1 MYRIPSTLNGDL
13 DYTQSL
19 IDQFKTG
26 EIQAG
31 QLKSNR
37 VPMGIYEQRKNQHYM
52 LRLRCAGGLV
62 TPEQLAK
69 IAFVGHQLST
79 SHLHVTTRQE
89 IQIHNV
95 DIEDA
100 IPALKKLE
108 KVGISS
114 AGGGGNTVRNMMVDD
129 RSGLTADEEFDV
141 YPYVEELTSRL
152 IAEKDS
158 FTMPRKYKVAID
170 TSVATANYSYIA
182 DLGLQARIKDGQ
194 RGFRVLIA
202 GSAASNAHTGW
213 EVFDFLPEKD
223 LYRAAKALKNWFHK
237 YGNRRNRH
245 KARMRYVFY
254 KYGTEEAKRLYLEE
268 FEELKK
274 DGSIDFE
281 ASALPL
287 EHHKP
292 SFSPLGEKEVKSEER
307 RVKNSNP
314 LGVPADLQSDGKQG
328 TSKNEIIDVE
338 AFETWKRRYAHK
350 QTNAEGLKENLW
362 YAYIPLR
369 HGNNSTDF
377 FAEVAE
383 YLGNYGNDV
392 IRFTKKEQIQVRNIP
407 EEYLTNIYAFF
418 KKLGVYQI
426 DYPVVVTNLTCCTG
440 ADTCRL
446 GICLPKGAI
455 DGIAKQL
462 LDSDLNLDAIP
473 DFELRMNG
481 CTNICALATWG
492 DLGFSGRVGRVG
504 DDPYPAYTI
513 WLPVKGKHEIDLQQG
528 YIAAKKI
535 PAFVEDYLRDV
546 IAEQANY
553 ADYYEYVAKRGVNIV
568 KDLIAKYK
576 EVAPYSEKPDTFFDF
591 GDDEK
596 FSLIKYGKA
605 ECSAG
610 LFDIIEIDQDT
621 IREKRKEVEQLLENT
636 PQGVPADLQSAGKQA
651 ISGGSKVPADLKSDG
666 KQGTSKIEKLLHDIV
681 FSENR
686 MLLVTRGLDP
696 RTDEDVYQGFEKEF
710 IAAGIIPQKFKVLTE
725 KARNNESLI
734 SEKPLIDELAD
745 LLNDLYQNMDDSLQ
759 FKLPAAQSP
768 TDNTDNTDSKEKS
781 AESAKSARP
790 KNGSE
795 KEEKSVSSVKSVGQ
809 KTGSEKEEKSVS
821 SVKSVGQ
828 KNTSEKEQKSV
839 SSVKSARQKNT
850 SEKEQKSSAGEPEAI
865 SPDVKKDFRG
875 VMCPMNFVKTKI
887 ALTPMQSGQILEI
900 LLDDGAPIEN
910 VPGSVKNE
918 GHTILST
925 EKVENYW
932 KVLIK
937 KK

>member
-19 IDQFKTG
+19 IDQFKAG

-114 AGGGGNTVRNMMVDD
+114 AGGGGNTVRNMIVDD

-281 ASALPL
+281 APALPL

-292 SFSPLGEKEVKSEER
+292 NFPPLKA
-307 RVKNSNP
+307 P
-314 LGVPADLQSDGKQG
+314 TD
-328 TSKNEIIDVE
+328 
-338 AFETWKRRYAHK
+338 FETWKRRYAHK

-462 LDSDLNLDAIP
+462 LNSNLNLDAIP

-553 ADYYEYVAKRGVNIV
+553 ADYYDYVAKRGVNIV
-568 KDLIAKYK
+568 KELIAKYK
-576 EVAPYSEKPDTFFDF
+576 EVAPYSEEPDTFFDF

-621 IREKRKEVEQLLENT
+621 IREKRKEVELLMGNI
-636 PQGVPADLQSAGKQA
+636 PQGVPTDLQ
-651 ISGGSKVPADLKSDG
+651 SDG
-666 KQGTSKIEKLLHDIV
+666 KQATSKIEKLLHDIV

-696 RTDEDVYQGFEKEF
+696 RTDEDVYNGFEKEF
-710 IAAGIIPQKFKVLTE
+710 IAAGIIPQKFKVLTD

-734 SEKPLIDELAD
+734 EQKPLIDELAD

-759 FKLPAAQSP
+759 FKLPA
-768 TDNTDNTDSKEKS
+768 EKTPVEQV
-781 AESAKSARP
+781 A
-790 KNGSE
+790 
-795 KEEKSVSSVKSVGQ
+795 EEK
-809 KTGSEKEEKSVS
+809 TAEEKAPAEQVS
-821 SVKSVGQ
+821 E
-828 KNTSEKEQKSV
+828 EKAPAEKA
-839 SSVKSARQKNT
+839 SAAEET
-850 SEKEQKSSAGEPEAI
+850 ETI
-865 SPDVKKDFRG
+865 VPDVKKDFRG

>member
-19 IDQFKTG
+19 IDQFKAG

-79 SHLHVTTRQE
+79 SHLHITTRQE

-170 TSVATANYSYIA
+170 TSEATANYSYIA

-268 FEELKK
+268 FEKLKK

-281 ASALPL
+281 APALPL

-292 SFSPLGEKEVKSEER
+292 NF
-307 RVKNSNP
+307 
-314 LGVPADLQSDGKQG
+314 PALKAPTD
-328 TSKNEIIDVE
+328 
-338 AFETWKRRYAHK
+338 FETWKRRYAHK

-383 YLGNYGNDV
+383 YLGNYGNNV

-462 LDSDLNLDAIP
+462 LNSNLNLDAIP

-553 ADYYEYVAKRGVNIV
+553 ADYYDYVAKRGVNIV
-568 KDLIAKYK
+568 KELIAKYK
-576 EVAPYSEKPDTFFDF
+576 EVAPYSEEPDTFFDF

-621 IREKRKEVEQLLENT
+621 IREKRKEVELLMGNI
-636 PQGVPADLQSAGKQA
+636 PQGVPTDLQ
-651 ISGGSKVPADLKSDG
+651 SDG
-666 KQGTSKIEKLLHDIV
+666 KQATSKIEKLLHDIV

-696 RTDEDVYQGFEKEF
+696 RTDEDVYNGFEKEF
-710 IAAGIIPQKFKVLTE
+710 IAAGIIPQKFKVLTD

-734 SEKPLIDELAD
+734 AEKPLIDELAD

-759 FKLPAAQSP
+759 FKLPA
-768 TDNTDNTDSKEKS
+768 EKTQVEQV
-781 AESAKSARP
+781 A
-790 KNGSE
+790 
-795 KEEKSVSSVKSVGQ
+795 EEKNA
-809 KTGSEKEEKSVS
+809 EEKAPAEQVS
-821 SVKSVGQ
+821 E
-828 KNTSEKEQKSV
+828 EKAPAEKA
-839 SSVKSARQKNT
+839 SAAEET
-850 SEKEQKSSAGEPEAI
+850 ETI
-865 SPDVKKDFRG
+865 VPDVKKDFRG

>member
-19 IDQFKTG
+19 IDQFKAG

-62 TPEQLAK
+62 TPKQLAK

-268 FEELKK
+268 FKELKK

-281 ASALPL
+281 APALPL

-292 SFSPLGEKEVKSEER
+292 NFPPLKA
-307 RVKNSNP
+307 P
-314 LGVPADLQSDGKQG
+314 TD
-328 TSKNEIIDVE
+328 
-338 AFETWKRRYAHK
+338 FETWKRRYAHK

-462 LDSDLNLDAIP
+462 LNSNLNLDAIP

-504 DDPYPAYTI
+504 DDPYPVYTI

-553 ADYYEYVAKRGVNIV
+553 ADYYDYVAKRGVNIV

-576 EVAPYSEKPDTFFDF
+576 EVAPYSEEPDTFFDF

-621 IREKRKEVEQLLENT
+621 IREKRKEVELLMKNI
-636 PQGVPADLQSAGKQA
+636 PQGVSADLQADGKQA
-651 ISGGSKVPADLKSDG
+651 
-666 KQGTSKIEKLLHDIV
+666 TSKIEKLLHDIV

-696 RTDEDVYQGFEKEF
+696 RTDEDVYNGFEKEF
-710 IAAGIIPQKFKVLTE
+710 IAAGIIPQKFKVLTD

-734 SEKPLIDELAD
+734 EQKPLIDELAD

-759 FKLPAAQSP
+759 FKLPA
-768 TDNTDNTDSKEKS
+768 EKTPVEQV
-781 AESAKSARP
+781 A
-790 KNGSE
+790 
-795 KEEKSVSSVKSVGQ
+795 EEK
-809 KTGSEKEEKSVS
+809 TAEEKAPAEQVS
-821 SVKSVGQ
+821 E
-828 KNTSEKEQKSV
+828 EKAPAEKA
-839 SSVKSARQKNT
+839 SAAEET
-850 SEKEQKSSAGEPEAI
+850 ETI
-865 SPDVKKDFRG
+865 VPDVKKDFRG

>member
-19 IDQFKTG
+19 IDQFKAG

-281 ASALPL
+281 APALPL

-292 SFSPLGEKEVKSEER
+292 NF
-307 RVKNSNP
+307 
-314 LGVPADLQSDGKQG
+314 PALKAPTD
-328 TSKNEIIDVE
+328 
-338 AFETWKRRYAHK
+338 FETWKRRYAHK

-462 LDSDLNLDAIP
+462 LNSNLNLDAIP

-553 ADYYEYVAKRGVNIV
+553 ADYYDYVAKRGVNIV
-568 KDLIAKYK
+568 KELIAKYK
-576 EVAPYSEKPDTFFDF
+576 EVAPYSEEPDTFFDF

-621 IREKRKEVEQLLENT
+621 IREKRKEVELLMGNI
-636 PQGVPADLQSAGKQA
+636 PQDVPADLQSDGKQA
-651 ISGGSKVPADLKSDG
+651 
-666 KQGTSKIEKLLHDIV
+666 TSKIEKLLHDIV

-696 RTDEDVYQGFEKEF
+696 RTDEDVYNGFEKEF
-710 IAAGIIPQKFKVLTE
+710 IAAGIIPQKFKVLTD

-734 SEKPLIDELAD
+734 EQKPLIDELAD

-759 FKLPAAQSP
+759 FKLPA
-768 TDNTDNTDSKEKS
+768 EKTPVEQV
-781 AESAKSARP
+781 A
-790 KNGSE
+790 
-795 KEEKSVSSVKSVGQ
+795 EEKNA
-809 KTGSEKEEKSVS
+809 EEKAPAEQVS
-821 SVKSVGQ
+821 E
-828 KNTSEKEQKSV
+828 EKAPAEKA
-839 SSVKSARQKNT
+839 SAAEET
-850 SEKEQKSSAGEPEAI
+850 ETI
-865 SPDVKKDFRG
+865 VPDVKKDFRG

-900 LLDDGAPIEN
+900 LLDEGAPIEN

-932 KVLIK
+932 KVLIRK
-937 KK
+937 K

>member
-19 IDQFKTG
+19 IDQFKAG

-274 DGSIDFE
+274 DGSIDFK
-281 ASALPL
+281 APALPL

-292 SFSPLGEKEVKSEER
+292 NFPPLKA
-307 RVKNSNP
+307 P
-314 LGVPADLQSDGKQG
+314 TD
-328 TSKNEIIDVE
+328 
-338 AFETWKRRYAHK
+338 FETWKRRYAHK

-462 LDSDLNLDAIP
+462 LNSNLNLDAIP

-481 CTNICALATWG
+481 CNNICALATWG

-553 ADYYEYVAKRGVNIV
+553 ADYYDYVAKRGVNIV
-568 KDLIAKYK
+568 KELIAKYK
-576 EVAPYSEKPDTFFDF
+576 EVAPYSEEPDTFFDF

-621 IREKRKEVEQLLENT
+621 IREKRKEVELLMGNT
-636 PQGVPADLQSAGKQA
+636 PQGVPADLQSDGKQA
-651 ISGGSKVPADLKSDG
+651 I
-666 KQGTSKIEKLLHDIV
+666 SKIEKLLHDIV

-696 RTDEDVYQGFEKEF
+696 RTDEDVYNGFEKEF
-710 IAAGIIPQKFKVLTE
+710 IAAGIIPQKFKVLTD

-734 SEKPLIDELAD
+734 EQKPLIDELAD

-759 FKLPAAQSP
+759 FKLPA
-768 TDNTDNTDSKEKS
+768 EKTPVEQI
-781 AESAKSARP
+781 A
-790 KNGSE
+790 
-795 KEEKSVSSVKSVGQ
+795 EEKNA
-809 KTGSEKEEKSVS
+809 EEKAPAEQVAE
-821 SVKSVGQ
+821 
-828 KNTSEKEQKSV
+828 EKAPVEKA
-839 SSVKSARQKNT
+839 SAAEET
-850 SEKEQKSSAGEPEAI
+850 ETI
-865 SPDVKKDFRG
+865 VPDVKKDFRG

>member
-19 IDQFKTG
+19 IDQFKAG

-281 ASALPL
+281 APALPL

-292 SFSPLGEKEVKSEER
+292 NFPPLKA
-307 RVKNSNP
+307 P
-314 LGVPADLQSDGKQG
+314 TD
-328 TSKNEIIDVE
+328 
-338 AFETWKRRYAHK
+338 FETWKRRYAHK
-350 QTNAEGLKENLW
+350 QTNAEGLKEDLW

-462 LDSDLNLDAIP
+462 LNSNLNLDAIP

-553 ADYYEYVAKRGVNIV
+553 ADYYDYVAKRGVNIV

-576 EVAPYSEKPDTFFDF
+576 EVAPYSEEPDTFFDF

-621 IREKRKEVEQLLENT
+621 IREKRKEVELLMGNI
-636 PQGVPADLQSAGKQA
+636 PLGVTADLQSDGKQA
-651 ISGGSKVPADLKSDG
+651 
-666 KQGTSKIEKLLHDIV
+666 TSKIEKLLHDIV

-696 RTDEDVYQGFEKEF
+696 RTDEDVYNGFEKEF
-710 IAAGIIPQKFKVLTE
+710 IAAGIIPQKFKVLTD

-734 SEKPLIDELAD
+734 EQKPLIDELAD

-759 FKLPAAQSP
+759 FKLPA
-768 TDNTDNTDSKEKS
+768 EKTPVEQV
-781 AESAKSARP
+781 A
-790 KNGSE
+790 
-795 KEEKSVSSVKSVGQ
+795 EEK
-809 KTGSEKEEKSVS
+809 TAEEKAPAEQVS
-821 SVKSVGQ
+821 E
-828 KNTSEKEQKSV
+828 EKTPAEKA
-839 SSVKSARQKNT
+839 SAAEET
-850 SEKEQKSSAGEPEAI
+850 ETI
-865 SPDVKKDFRG
+865 VPDVKKDFRG

>member
-19 IDQFKTG
+19 IDQFKAG

-268 FEELKK
+268 FEKLKK

-281 ASALPL
+281 APALPL

-292 SFSPLGEKEVKSEER
+292 NFPPLKA
-307 RVKNSNP
+307 P
-314 LGVPADLQSDGKQG
+314 TD
-328 TSKNEIIDVE
+328 
-338 AFETWKRRYAHK
+338 FETWKRRYAHK

-462 LDSDLNLDAIP
+462 LNSNLNLDAIP

-553 ADYYEYVAKRGVNIV
+553 ADYYDYVAKRGVNIV

-576 EVAPYSEKPDTFFDF
+576 EVAPYSEEPDTFFDF

-621 IREKRKEVEQLLENT
+621 IREKRKEVELLMGNI
-636 PQGVPADLQSAGKQA
+636 PLGVTADLQSDGKQA
-651 ISGGSKVPADLKSDG
+651 
-666 KQGTSKIEKLLHDIV
+666 TSKIEKLLHDIV

-696 RTDEDVYQGFEKEF
+696 RTDEDVYNGFEKEF
-710 IAAGIIPQKFKVLTE
+710 IAAGIIPQKFKVLTD

-734 SEKPLIDELAD
+734 EQKPLIDELAD

-759 FKLPAAQSP
+759 FKLPA
-768 TDNTDNTDSKEKS
+768 EKTPVEQV
-781 AESAKSARP
+781 A
-790 KNGSE
+790 
-795 KEEKSVSSVKSVGQ
+795 EEK
-809 KTGSEKEEKSVS
+809 TAEEKAPAEQVS
-821 SVKSVGQ
+821 E
-828 KNTSEKEQKSV
+828 EKTPAEKA
-839 SSVKSARQKNT
+839 SAAEET
-850 SEKEQKSSAGEPEAI
+850 ETI
-865 SPDVKKDFRG
+865 VPDVKKDFRG

>member
-19 IDQFKTG
+19 IDQFKAG

-182 DLGLQARIKDGQ
+182 DLGLQAQIKDGQ

-281 ASALPL
+281 APALPL

-292 SFSPLGEKEVKSEER
+292 GFPALKVWNET
-307 RVKNSNP
+307 P
-314 LGVPADLQSDGKQG
+314 LGVPADLQSDGKQR
-328 TSKNEIIDVE
+328 TSKNEIIDSE

-462 LDSDLNLDAIP
+462 LSSDLNLDAIP

-504 DDPYPAYTI
+504 DDPYPAYTV

-535 PAFVEDYLRDV
+535 PVFVEDYLRDV

-553 ADYYEYVAKRGVNIV
+553 ADYYDYVAKRGVNIV
-568 KDLIAKYK
+568 KELIAKYK
-576 EVAPYSEKPDTFFDF
+576 EVAPYSEEPDTFFDF

-621 IREKRKEVEQLLENT
+621 IREKRKEVEQLLGNT
-636 PQGVPADLQSAGKQA
+636 PQGVPADLQSDGKQA
-651 ISGGSKVPADLKSDG
+651 
-666 KQGTSKIEKLLHDIV
+666 TSKIEKLLHDIV

-696 RTDEDVYQGFEKEF
+696 RTDDDVYNGFEKEF
-710 IAAGIIPQKFKVLTE
+710 IAAGIIPQKFKVLTD
-725 KARNNESLI
+725 KARNSESLI
-734 SEKPLIDELAD
+734 AEKPLIDELAD

-759 FKLPAAQSP
+759 FKLPAVQSP
-768 TDNTDNTDSKEKS
+768 TDNTDSKEKS
-781 AESAKSARP
+781 AESARLKNRSENEEESVSSVKSAGQKSR
-790 KNGSE
+790 SE
-795 KEEKSVSSVKSVGQ
+795 NEEESVSSVKSVGQ
-809 KTGSEKEEKSVS
+809 KSRSE
-821 SVKSVGQ
+821 
-828 KNTSEKEQKSV
+828 N
-839 SSVKSARQKNT
+839 
-850 SEKEQKSSAGEPEAI
+850 EQKSSAGEPEAI

-932 KVLIK
+932 KVLIRK
-937 KK
+937 K

>member
-19 IDQFKTG
+19 IDQFKAG

-268 FEELKK
+268 FEALKK
-274 DGSIDFE
+274 DDSIDFE
-281 ASALPL
+281 APALPL

-292 SFSPLGEKEVKSEER
+292 NF
-307 RVKNSNP
+307 
-314 LGVPADLQSDGKQG
+314 PALKAPTD
-328 TSKNEIIDVE
+328 
-338 AFETWKRRYAHK
+338 FETWKRRYAHK

-383 YLGNYGNDV
+383 YLANYGNDV

-462 LDSDLNLDAIP
+462 LNSDLNLDAIP

-504 DDPYPAYTI
+504 DDPYPAYTV

-576 EVAPYSEKPDTFFDF
+576 EVAPYSEEPDTFFDF

-621 IREKRKEVEQLLENT
+621 IREKRKEVDLLIGNT
-636 PQGVPADLQSAGKQA
+636 PQGVPSDLQ
-651 ISGGSKVPADLKSDG
+651 SDG

-710 IAAGIIPQKFKVLTE
+710 IAAGIIPQKFKVLTD

-734 SEKPLIDELAD
+734 EQKPLIDELAD

-759 FKLPAAQSP
+759 FKLPA
-768 TDNTDNTDSKEKS
+768 EKTPVEQV
-781 AESAKSARP
+781 A
-790 KNGSE
+790 
-795 KEEKSVSSVKSVGQ
+795 EEKAA
-809 KTGSEKEEKSVS
+809 EEKTPAEQVS
-821 SVKSVGQ
+821 E
-828 KNTSEKEQKSV
+828 EKAPAEKA
-839 SSVKSARQKNT
+839 SAAEET
-850 SEKEQKSSAGEPEAI
+850 ETI
-865 SPDVKKDFRG
+865 VPDVKKDFRG

>member
-62 TPEQLAK
+62 TPKQLAK

-129 RSGLTADEEFDV
+129 RSGLTAEEEFDV

-194 RGFRVLIA
+194 RGFRMLIA

-281 ASALPL
+281 APALPL

-292 SFSPLGEKEVKSEER
+292 NF
-307 RVKNSNP
+307 
-314 LGVPADLQSDGKQG
+314 PALKAPTD
-328 TSKNEIIDVE
+328 
-338 AFETWKRRYAHK
+338 FETWKRRYAHK

-462 LDSDLNLDAIP
+462 LNSDLNLDAIP

-504 DDPYPAYTI
+504 DDPYPAYTV
-513 WLPVKGKHEIDLQQG
+513 WLPTKGKHEIDLQQG

-576 EVAPYSEKPDTFFDF
+576 EVAPYSEEPDTFFDF

-621 IREKRKEVEQLLENT
+621 IREKRKEVEQLLSE
-636 PQGVPADLQSAGKQA
+636 GKQDTA
-651 ISGGSKVPADLKSDG
+651 
-666 KQGTSKIEKLLHDIV
+666 KIEKLLHDIV

-696 RTDEDVYQGFEKEF
+696 RTDDDVYNGFEKEF
-710 IAAGIIPQKFKVLTE
+710 IAAGIIPQKFKILTN
-725 KARNNESLI
+725 KARSNESLMA
-734 SEKPLIDELAD
+734 EKPLIDELAD

-759 FKLPAAQSP
+759 FKLPAVQNP

-781 AESAKSARP
+781 AGQ
-790 KNGSE
+790 KNRSE
-795 KEEKSVSSVKSVGQ
+795 KEEKSVP
-809 KTGSEKEEKSVS
+809 

-828 KNTSEKEQKSV
+828 KNTNE
-839 SSVKSARQKNT
+839 N
-850 SEKEQKSSAGEPEAI
+850 EQKSSAGEPGAT

>member
-19 IDQFKTG
+19 IDQFKAG

-254 KYGTEEAKRLYLEE
+254 KYGTKEAKRLYLEE

-281 ASALPL
+281 APALPL

-292 SFSPLGEKEVKSEER
+292 KFPALKVWNETPLGA
-307 RVKNSNP
+307 
-314 LGVPADLQSDGKQG
+314 PADLQSDGKQG
-328 TSKNEIIDVE
+328 TSKNEIIDVV

-440 ADTCRL
+440 SDTCRL

-462 LDSDLNLDAIP
+462 LNSDLNLDAIP

-504 DDPYPAYTI
+504 DDPYPAYTV
-513 WLPVKGKHEIDLQQG
+513 WLPTKGKHEIDLQQG

-546 IAEQANY
+546 IAEQVNY

-576 EVAPYSEKPDTFFDF
+576 EIAPYAEEPDTFFDF

-636 PQGVPADLQSAGKQA
+636 PQGA
-651 ISGGSKVPADLKSDG
+651 PADLKSDG
-666 KQGTSKIEKLLHDIV
+666 KQGISKIEKLLHDIV

-696 RTDEDVYQGFEKEF
+696 RTDDDVYNGFEKEF
-710 IAAGIIPQKFKVLTE
+710 IAAGIIPQKFKVLTD

-734 SEKPLIDELAD
+734 EYKPLIDELAD

-759 FKLPAAQSP
+759 FKLPAVQSP
-768 TDNTDNTDSKEKS
+768 TDFTDNTDSKEKS
-781 AESAKSARP
+781 AESARQKT
-790 KNGSE
+790 GSE
-795 KEEKSVSSVKSVGQ
+795 NEEKSVPSVKSVGQKNTSENEEKSVSSVKSVGQ
-809 KTGSEKEEKSVS
+809 RNRSEDED
-821 SVKSVGQ
+821 
-828 KNTSEKEQKSV
+828 
-839 SSVKSARQKNT
+839 
-850 SEKEQKSSAGEPEAI
+850 KSSAGEPEAI

-932 KVLIK
+932 KVLIRK
-937 KK
+937 K

>member
-19 IDQFKTG
+19 IDQFKAG

-254 KYGTEEAKRLYLEE
+254 RYGTEEAKRLYLEE

-281 ASALPL
+281 APALPL

-292 SFSPLGEKEVKSEER
+292 NF
-307 RVKNSNP
+307 
-314 LGVPADLQSDGKQG
+314 PALKAPTD
-328 TSKNEIIDVE
+328 
-338 AFETWKRRYAHK
+338 FETWKRRYAHK

-462 LDSDLNLDAIP
+462 LNSNLNLDAIP

-553 ADYYEYVAKRGVNIV
+553 ADYYDYVAKRGVNIV
-568 KDLIAKYK
+568 KELIAKYK
-576 EVAPYSEKPDTFFDF
+576 EVAPYSEEPDTFFDF

-621 IREKRKEVEQLLENT
+621 IREKRKEVELLMGNI
-636 PQGVPADLQSAGKQA
+636 PQGVPTDLQ
-651 ISGGSKVPADLKSDG
+651 SDG
-666 KQGTSKIEKLLHDIV
+666 KQATSKIEKLLHDIV

-696 RTDEDVYQGFEKEF
+696 RTDEDVYNGFEKEF
-710 IAAGIIPQKFKVLTE
+710 IAAGIIPQKFKVLTD

-734 SEKPLIDELAD
+734 EQKPLIDELAD

-759 FKLPAAQSP
+759 FKLPAEKTPVEQVA
-768 TDNTDNTDSKEKS
+768 KEKN
-781 AESAKSARP
+781 A
-790 KNGSE
+790 
-795 KEEKSVSSVKSVGQ
+795 EEKAPAEQVS
-809 KTGSEKEEKSVS
+809 EEKAPA
-821 SVKSVGQ
+821 
-828 KNTSEKEQKSV
+828 EKA
-839 SSVKSARQKNT
+839 SAAEET
-850 SEKEQKSSAGEPEAI
+850 ETI
-865 SPDVKKDFRG
+865 VPDVKKDFRG

>member
-19 IDQFKTG
+19 IDQFKAG

-281 ASALPL
+281 APALPL

-292 SFSPLGEKEVKSEER
+292 NF
-307 RVKNSNP
+307 
-314 LGVPADLQSDGKQG
+314 PALKAPTD
-328 TSKNEIIDVE
+328 
-338 AFETWKRRYAHK
+338 FETWKRRYAHK

-462 LDSDLNLDAIP
+462 LNSNLNLDAIP

-553 ADYYEYVAKRGVNIV
+553 ADYYDYVAKRGVDIV
-568 KDLIAKYK
+568 KELIAKYK
-576 EVAPYSEKPDTFFDF
+576 EVAPYSEVPDTFFDF

-621 IREKRKEVEQLLENT
+621 IREKRKEVELLMKNI
-636 PQGVPADLQSAGKQA
+636 PQGVSADLQADGKQA
-651 ISGGSKVPADLKSDG
+651 
-666 KQGTSKIEKLLHDIV
+666 TSKIEKLLHDIV

-696 RTDEDVYQGFEKEF
+696 RTDEDVYNGFEKEF
-710 IAAGIIPQKFKVLTE
+710 IAAGIIPQKFKVLTD

-734 SEKPLIDELAD
+734 EQKPLIDELAQ

-759 FKLPAAQSP
+759 FKLPSDSSQ
-768 TDNTDNTDSKEKS
+768 TDAKNSKEKDNQKEKSVESVKSVCVSESKNANDKS
-781 AESAKSARP
+781 AESA
-790 KNGSE
+790 
-795 KEEKSVSSVKSVGQ
+795 
-809 KTGSEKEEKSVS
+809 
-821 SVKSVGQ
+821 
-828 KNTSEKEQKSV
+828 
-839 SSVKSARQKNT
+839 
-850 SEKEQKSSAGEPEAI
+850 AI

>member
-19 IDQFKTG
+19 IDQFKAG

-281 ASALPL
+281 APALPL

-292 SFSPLGEKEVKSEER
+292 NFPPLKA
-307 RVKNSNP
+307 P
-314 LGVPADLQSDGKQG
+314 TD
-328 TSKNEIIDVE
+328 
-338 AFETWKRRYAHK
+338 FETWKRRYAHK

-462 LDSDLNLDAIP
+462 LNSNLNLDAIP

-553 ADYYEYVAKRGVNIV
+553 ADYYDYVAKRGVNIV
-568 KDLIAKYK
+568 KELIAKYK
-576 EVAPYSEKPDTFFDF
+576 EVAPYSEEPDTFFDF

-621 IREKRKEVEQLLENT
+621 IREKRKEVELLMGNI
-636 PQGVPADLQSAGKQA
+636 PQGVPADLQSDGKQA
-651 ISGGSKVPADLKSDG
+651 
-666 KQGTSKIEKLLHDIV
+666 TSKIEKLLHDIV

-696 RTDEDVYQGFEKEF
+696 RTDEDVYNGFEKEF
-710 IAAGIIPQKFKVLTE
+710 IAAGIIPQKFKVLTD

-734 SEKPLIDELAD
+734 EQKPLIDELAD

-759 FKLPAAQSP
+759 FKLTA
-768 TDNTDNTDSKEKS
+768 EKTPVEQV
-781 AESAKSARP
+781 A
-790 KNGSE
+790 
-795 KEEKSVSSVKSVGQ
+795 EEKAA
-809 KTGSEKEEKSVS
+809 EEKAPAEQVS
-821 SVKSVGQ
+821 E
-828 KNTSEKEQKSV
+828 EKAPAEKA
-839 SSVKSARQKNT
+839 SAAEET
-850 SEKEQKSSAGEPEAI
+850 ETI
-865 SPDVKKDFRG
+865 VPDVKKDFRG

-887 ALTPMQSGQILEI
+887 ALTQMQSGQILEI

>member
-19 IDQFKTG
+19 IDQFKAG

-268 FEELKK
+268 FEKLKK

-281 ASALPL
+281 APALPL

-292 SFSPLGEKEVKSEER
+292 NF
-307 RVKNSNP
+307 
-314 LGVPADLQSDGKQG
+314 PALKAPTDF
-328 TSKNEIIDVE
+328 EI
-338 AFETWKRRYAHK
+338 WKRRYAHK

-462 LDSDLNLDAIP
+462 LNSNLNLDAIP

-553 ADYYEYVAKRGVNIV
+553 ADYYDYVAKRGVNIV

-576 EVAPYSEKPDTFFDF
+576 EVAPYSEEPDTFFDF

-621 IREKRKEVEQLLENT
+621 IREKRKEVELLMGNI
-636 PQGVPADLQSAGKQA
+636 PQGVSADLQADGKQA
-651 ISGGSKVPADLKSDG
+651 
-666 KQGTSKIEKLLHDIV
+666 TSKIEKLLHDIV

-696 RTDEDVYQGFEKEF
+696 RTDEDVYNGFEKEF
-710 IAAGIIPQKFKVLTE
+710 IAAGIIPQKFKILTD
-725 KARNNESLI
+725 KARNSASLI
-734 SEKPLIDELAD
+734 EQKPLIDELAD

-759 FKLPAAQSP
+759 FKLPA
-768 TDNTDNTDSKEKS
+768 EKTPVEQV
-781 AESAKSARP
+781 A
-790 KNGSE
+790 
-795 KEEKSVSSVKSVGQ
+795 EEKNA
-809 KTGSEKEEKSVS
+809 EEKAPAEQVS
-821 SVKSVGQ
+821 E
-828 KNTSEKEQKSV
+828 EKAPAEKA
-839 SSVKSARQKNT
+839 SAAEET
-850 SEKEQKSSAGEPEAI
+850 ETI
-865 SPDVKKDFRG
+865 VPDVKKDFRG

>member
-19 IDQFKTG
+19 IDQFKAG

-281 ASALPL
+281 APALPL

-292 SFSPLGEKEVKSEER
+292 NFPPLKA
-307 RVKNSNP
+307 P
-314 LGVPADLQSDGKQG
+314 TD
-328 TSKNEIIDVE
+328 
-338 AFETWKRRYAHK
+338 FETWKRRYAHK

-462 LDSDLNLDAIP
+462 LNSNLNLDAIP

-553 ADYYEYVAKRGVNIV
+553 TDYYDYVAKRGVNIV
-568 KDLIAKYK
+568 KELIAKYK
-576 EVAPYSEKPDTFFDF
+576 EVAPYSEEPDTFFDF

-621 IREKRKEVEQLLENT
+621 IREKRKEVELLMGNI
-636 PQGVPADLQSAGKQA
+636 PQGVPADLQS
-651 ISGGSKVPADLKSDG
+651 DG
-666 KQGTSKIEKLLHDIV
+666 KQETSKIEKLLHDIV

-710 IAAGIIPQKFKVLTE
+710 IAVGIIPQKFKVLTD
-725 KARNNESLI
+725 KARNSESLI
-734 SEKPLIDELAD
+734 AEKPLIDELAN

-759 FKLPAAQSP
+759 FKFPAVQSP
-768 TDNTDNTDSKEKS
+768 TDFTDNTDSKEKS
-781 AESAKSARP
+781 AESNSEEEESVSFVKSVGQKSR
-790 KNGSE
+790 SE
-795 KEEKSVSSVKSVGQ
+795 NEEKSVSSVKSVGQ
-809 KTGSEKEEKSVS
+809 KSRSE
-821 SVKSVGQ
+821 
-828 KNTSEKEQKSV
+828 NEQK
-839 SSVKSARQKNT
+839 T
-850 SEKEQKSSAGEPEAI
+850 SAGEPEAI

>member
-19 IDQFKTG
+19 IDQFKAG

-281 ASALPL
+281 APALPL

-292 SFSPLGEKEVKSEER
+292 NF
-307 RVKNSNP
+307 
-314 LGVPADLQSDGKQG
+314 PALKAPTD
-328 TSKNEIIDVE
+328 
-338 AFETWKRRYAHK
+338 FETWKRRYAHK

-462 LDSDLNLDAIP
+462 LNSNLNLDAIP

-553 ADYYEYVAKRGVNIV
+553 ADYYDYVAKRGVNIV
-568 KDLIAKYK
+568 KELIAKYK
-576 EVAPYSEKPDTFFDF
+576 EVAPYSEEPDTFFDF

-621 IREKRKEVEQLLENT
+621 IREKRKEVELLMGNI
-636 PQGVPADLQSAGKQA
+636 PQGVPADLQSDGKQA
-651 ISGGSKVPADLKSDG
+651 
-666 KQGTSKIEKLLHDIV
+666 TSKIEKLLHDIV

-696 RTDEDVYQGFEKEF
+696 RTDEDVYNGFEKEF
-710 IAAGIIPQKFKVLTE
+710 IAAGIIPQKFKVLTD

-734 SEKPLIDELAD
+734 EQKPLIDELAD

-759 FKLPAAQSP
+759 FKLPA
-768 TDNTDNTDSKEKS
+768 EKTPVEQI
-781 AESAKSARP
+781 A
-790 KNGSE
+790 
-795 KEEKSVSSVKSVGQ
+795 EEKAA
-809 KTGSEKEEKSVS
+809 EEKAAEEKAPAEQVS
-821 SVKSVGQ
+821 E
-828 KNTSEKEQKSV
+828 EKAPAEKA
-839 SSVKSARQKNT
+839 SAAEET
-850 SEKEQKSSAGEPEAI
+850 ETI
-865 SPDVKKDFRG
+865 VPDVKKDFRG

>member
-19 IDQFKTG
+19 IDQFKAG

-274 DGSIDFE
+274 DGSIDFK

-287 EHHKP
+287 VHHKP
-292 SFSPLGEKEVKSEER
+292 NFPPLKA
-307 RVKNSNP
+307 P
-314 LGVPADLQSDGKQG
+314 TD
-328 TSKNEIIDVE
+328 
-338 AFETWKRRYAHK
+338 FETWKRRYAHK

-462 LDSDLNLDAIP
+462 LNSDLNLDAIP

-553 ADYYEYVAKRGVNIV
+553 ADYYDYVAKRGVNIV
-568 KDLIAKYK
+568 KELIAKYK
-576 EVAPYSEKPDTFFDF
+576 EVAPYSEEPDTFFDF

-621 IREKRKEVEQLLENT
+621 IREKRKEVELLMGNI
-636 PQGVPADLQSAGKQA
+636 PQGVPADLQSDGKQA
-651 ISGGSKVPADLKSDG
+651 
-666 KQGTSKIEKLLHDIV
+666 TSKIEKLLHDIV

-696 RTDEDVYQGFEKEF
+696 RTDEDVYNGFEKEF
-710 IAAGIIPQKFKVLTE
+710 IAAGIIPKKFKVLTD

-734 SEKPLIDELAD
+734 AEKPLIDELAD

-759 FKLPAAQSP
+759 FKLPA
-768 TDNTDNTDSKEKS
+768 EKPPVEQV
-781 AESAKSARP
+781 A
-790 KNGSE
+790 
-795 KEEKSVSSVKSVGQ
+795 EEKNA
-809 KTGSEKEEKSVS
+809 EEKAPAEQVS
-821 SVKSVGQ
+821 E
-828 KNTSEKEQKSV
+828 EKAPAEKA
-839 SSVKSARQKNT
+839 SAAEET
-850 SEKEQKSSAGEPEAI
+850 ETI
-865 SPDVKKDFRG
+865 VPDVKKDFRG

>member
-19 IDQFKTG
+19 IDQFKAG

-281 ASALPL
+281 APALPL

-292 SFSPLGEKEVKSEER
+292 SFSPLSEKEVKSEER
-307 RVKNSNP
+307 RVKNS
-314 LGVPADLQSDGKQG
+314 SDFFD
-328 TSKNEIIDVE
+328 SE

-462 LDSDLNLDAIP
+462 LNSNLNLDAIP

-576 EVAPYSEKPDTFFDF
+576 EIAPYSEEPDTFFDF

-621 IREKRKEVEQLLENT
+621 IREKRKEVELLMGNT
-636 PQGVPADLQSAGKQA
+636 PQGVPADLQSDGKQA
-651 ISGGSKVPADLKSDG
+651 
-666 KQGTSKIEKLLHDIV
+666 TSKIEKLLHDIV

-696 RTDEDVYQGFEKEF
+696 RTDDDVYNGFEKEF
-710 IAAGIIPQKFKVLTE
+710 IAAGIIPQKFKVLTD

-734 SEKPLIDELAD
+734 EQKPLIDELAD

-759 FKLPAAQSP
+759 FKLPAVQGP

-781 AESAKSARP
+781 AGQ
-790 KNGSE
+790 KNRSE
-795 KEEKSVSSVKSVGQ
+795 KED
-809 KTGSEKEEKSVS
+809 KSVS

-828 KNTSEKEQKSV
+828 KNRSEKEDKSV
-839 SSVKSARQKNT
+839 SSVKSVGQKST
-850 SEKEQKSSAGEPEAI
+850 SENEQKSSAGEPEAI

>member
-13 DYTQSL
+13 NYTQSL
-19 IDQFKTG
+19 IDQFKAG

-268 FEELKK
+268 FEKLKK

-281 ASALPL
+281 APALPL

-292 SFSPLGEKEVKSEER
+292 NFPPLKA
-307 RVKNSNP
+307 P
-314 LGVPADLQSDGKQG
+314 TD
-328 TSKNEIIDVE
+328 
-338 AFETWKRRYAHK
+338 FETWKRRYAHK

-462 LDSDLNLDAIP
+462 LNSNLNLDAIP

-553 ADYYEYVAKRGVNIV
+553 ADYYDYVAKRGVNIV
-568 KDLIAKYK
+568 KELIAKYK
-576 EVAPYSEKPDTFFDF
+576 EVAPYSEEPDTFFDF

-621 IREKRKEVEQLLENT
+621 IREKRKEVELLMGNT
-636 PQGVPADLQSAGKQA
+636 PQGVPADLQSDGKQA
-651 ISGGSKVPADLKSDG
+651 
-666 KQGTSKIEKLLHDIV
+666 TSKIEKLLHDIV

-696 RTDEDVYQGFEKEF
+696 RTDEDVYNGFEKEF
-710 IAAGIIPQKFKVLTE
+710 IAAGIIPQKFKVLTD

-734 SEKPLIDELAD
+734 EQKPLIDELAD

-759 FKLPAAQSP
+759 FKLPA
-768 TDNTDNTDSKEKS
+768 EKTPVEQV
-781 AESAKSARP
+781 A
-790 KNGSE
+790 
-795 KEEKSVSSVKSVGQ
+795 EEK
-809 KTGSEKEEKSVS
+809 TAEEKAPAEQVS
-821 SVKSVGQ
+821 E
-828 KNTSEKEQKSV
+828 EKAPAEKA
-839 SSVKSARQKNT
+839 SAAEET
-850 SEKEQKSSAGEPEAI
+850 ETI
-865 SPDVKKDFRG
+865 VPDVKKDFRG

>member
-1 MYRIPSTLNGDL
+1 MYRIPSTLKGDL

-19 IDQFKTG
+19 IDQFKAG

-62 TPEQLAK
+62 TPKQLAK

-100 IPALKKLE
+100 VPALRKLE
-108 KVGISS
+108 KIGISS

-129 RSGLTADEEFDV
+129 RSGLTAEEEFDV

-170 TSVATANYSYIA
+170 TSVDTANYSYIA
-182 DLGLQARIKDGQ
+182 DLGLQARIKDGK

-268 FEELKK
+268 FEALKK
-274 DGSIDFE
+274 DPSIDFV
-281 ASALPL
+281 APALPL

-292 SFSPLGEKEVKSEER
+292 SFSPLGEKEGNNASTYFDR
-307 RVKNSNP
+307 
-314 LGVPADLQSDGKQG
+314 
-328 TSKNEIIDVE
+328 E
-338 AFETWKRRYAHK
+338 AFATWKRRYAHK

-407 EEYLTNIYAFF
+407 EEYLLNIYAFF
-418 KKLGVYQI
+418 KKLGVYQV

-455 DGIAKQL
+455 DAIAKQL
-462 LDSDLNLDAIP
+462 LSSDLNLDTIP

-504 DDPYPAYTI
+504 DDPYPAYTV

-546 IAEQANY
+546 IQKQANY
-553 ADYYEYVAKRGVNIV
+553 ADYYDYVAKRGAGFI
-568 KDLIAKYK
+568 KELIAKYK
-576 EVAPYSEKPDTFFDF
+576 EIAPFTEEPDTFYDF

-621 IREKRKEVEQLLENT
+621 IREKLGEIDKILGDDKSHT
-636 PQGVPADLQSAGKQA
+636 DLTNLTDIVNEEDAK
-651 ISGGSKVPADLKSDG
+651 
-666 KQGTSKIEKLLHDIV
+666 KIEKLLHDIV

-710 IAAGIIPQKFKVLTE
+710 IAAGIIPMKFKVLTD
-725 KARNNESLI
+725 KARNNNSLI
-734 SEKPLIDELAD
+734 AEKPLIDELAQ

-759 FKLPAAQSP
+759 FKLSSDSSQ
-768 TDNTDNTDSKEKS
+768 TDAKDSKEKDNQ
-781 AESAKSARP
+781 K
-790 KNGSE
+790 E
-795 KEEKSVSSVKSVGQ
+795 KSVKSVCV
-809 KTGSEKEEKSVS
+809 SESKNANDKSVS

-828 KNTSEKEQKSV
+828 KNGSENEEKE
-839 SSVKSARQKNT
+839 SA
-850 SEKEQKSSAGEPEAI
+850 ESAAI

-910 VPGSVKNE
+910 VPGSVKGE

-925 EKVENYW
+925 EKIENYW
-932 KVLIK
+932 KVLIRK
-937 KK
+937 K

>member
-19 IDQFKTG
+19 IDQFKAG

-274 DGSIDFE
+274 DGSIDFK
-281 ASALPL
+281 APALPL

-292 SFSPLGEKEVKSEER
+292 NFPPLKA
-307 RVKNSNP
+307 P
-314 LGVPADLQSDGKQG
+314 TD
-328 TSKNEIIDVE
+328 
-338 AFETWKRRYAHK
+338 FETWKRRYAHK

-462 LDSDLNLDAIP
+462 LNSNLNLDAIP

-553 ADYYEYVAKRGVNIV
+553 ADYYDYVAKRGVNIV
-568 KDLIAKYK
+568 KELIAKYK
-576 EVAPYSEKPDTFFDF
+576 EVAPYSEEPDTFFDF

-621 IREKRKEVEQLLENT
+621 IREKRKEVELLMGNT
-636 PQGVPADLQSAGKQA
+636 PQGVPADLQSDGKQA
-651 ISGGSKVPADLKSDG
+651 I
-666 KQGTSKIEKLLHDIV
+666 SKIEKLLHDIV

-696 RTDEDVYQGFEKEF
+696 RTDEDVYNGFEKEF
-710 IAAGIIPQKFKVLTE
+710 IAAGIIPQKFKVLTD

-734 SEKPLIDELAD
+734 EQKPLIDELAD

-759 FKLPAAQSP
+759 FKLTA
-768 TDNTDNTDSKEKS
+768 EKTPVEQV
-781 AESAKSARP
+781 A
-790 KNGSE
+790 
-795 KEEKSVSSVKSVGQ
+795 EEKNA
-809 KTGSEKEEKSVS
+809 EEKAPAE
-821 SVKSVGQ
+821 Q
-828 KNTSEKEQKSV
+828 IAEEKAPAEKA
-839 SSVKSARQKNT
+839 SAAEET
-850 SEKEQKSSAGEPEAI
+850 ETI
-865 SPDVKKDFRG
+865 VPDVKKDFRG

>member
-1 MYRIPSTLNGDL
+1 MYRIPSTLKGDL

-19 IDQFKTG
+19 IDQFKAG

-100 IPALKKLE
+100 VPALRKLE

-129 RSGLTADEEFDV
+129 RSGLTAEEEFDV

-170 TSVATANYSYIA
+170 TSVDTANYSYIA
-182 DLGLQARIKDGQ
+182 DLGLQARIKDGK

-268 FEELKK
+268 FEALKK
-274 DGSIDFE
+274 DPSIDFE
-281 ASALPL
+281 APELPL

-292 SFSPLGEKEVKSEER
+292 SFSPLSEKED
-307 RVKNSNP
+307 KNARGYFDS
-314 LGVPADLQSDGKQG
+314 
-328 TSKNEIIDVE
+328 E

-407 EEYLTNIYAFF
+407 EEYLPNIYAFF

-455 DGIAKQL
+455 DAIAKQL
-462 LDSDLNLDAIP
+462 LSSDLNLDTIP

-504 DDPYPAYTI
+504 DDPYPAYTV

-546 IAEQANY
+546 IQEQANY
-553 ADYYEYVAKRGVNIV
+553 ADYYDYVAKRGAGFI
-568 KDLIAKYK
+568 KELIAKYK
-576 EVAPYSEKPDTFFDF
+576 EIAPFTEEPDTFYDF

-621 IREKRKEVEQLLENT
+621 IREKRKEVDQLLQDTTIQE
-636 PQGVPADLQSAGKQA
+636 ASSANQEQTN
-651 ISGGSKVPADLKSDG
+651 KV
-666 KQGTSKIEKLLHDIV
+666 EKLLHDIV

-710 IAAGIIPQKFKVLTE
+710 IGAGIIPQKFKILTD
-725 KARNNESLI
+725 KARSNESLI
-734 SEKPLIDELAD
+734 EYIPLIDELAD
-745 LLNDLYQNMDDSLQ
+745 LLNNLYQNMDDSLQ

-768 TDNTDNTDSKEKS
+768 TDLTDSKEKS
-781 AESAKSARP
+781 ASSA
-790 KNGSE
+790 
-795 KEEKSVSSVKSVGQ
+795 KSVGQ
-809 KTGSEKEEKSVS
+809 ENATKTEAEKSVS

-828 KNTSEKEQKSV
+828 KNGSKNEEKE
-839 SSVKSARQKNT
+839 SA
-850 SEKEQKSSAGEPEAI
+850 ESAAI

-910 VPGSVKNE
+910 VPGSVKGE

-925 EKVENYW
+925 EKIENYW
-932 KVLIK
+932 KVLIRK
-937 KK
+937 K

>member
-19 IDQFKTG
+19 IDQFKAG
-26 EIQAG
+26 KIQAG

-129 RSGLTADEEFDV
+129 RSGLTSDEEFDV

-170 TSVATANYSYIA
+170 TSVESANYSYIA

-213 EVFDFLPEKD
+213 EVFDFLPEVD

-254 KYGTEEAKRLYLEE
+254 KYGSEEAKRLYLEE
-268 FEELKK
+268 FESLKK
-274 DGSIDFE
+274 DGSMDFY
-281 ASALPL
+281 APALPL

-292 SFSPLGEKEVKSEER
+292 AFA
-307 RVKNSNP
+307 P

-328 TSKNEIIDVE
+328 ISKNDFIDVE
-338 AFETWKRRYAHK
+338 AFYIWKQRYAHK

-362 YAYIPLR
+362 YAYIPLK

-407 EEYLTNIYAFF
+407 EEYLPNIYAFF
-418 KKLGVYQI
+418 KKLGVYQV

-462 LDSDLNLDAIP
+462 LASDLNLDAIP

-504 DDPYPAYTI
+504 DDPYPAYTV
-513 WLPVKGKHEIDLQQG
+513 WLPAKGKHEIDLQQG
-528 YIAAKKI
+528 YIAAKKV

-553 ADYYEYVAKRGVNIV
+553 ADYYDYVAKRGVNTV
-568 KDLIAKYK
+568 KELLAKYK
-576 EVAPYSEKPDTFFDF
+576 EVAPFSEEPDTFYDF

-621 IREKRKEVEQLLENT
+621 IREKRAEVDKLLAT
-636 PQGVPADLQSAGKQA
+636 GDK
-651 ISGGSKVPADLKSDG
+651 
-666 KQGTSKIEKLLHDIV
+666 TKIEKLLHDIV

-696 RTDEDVYQGFEKEF
+696 RTDDDVYNGFEKEF
-710 IAAGIIPQKFKVLTE
+710 IAAGIIPQKFKALTD
-725 KARNNESLI
+725 KARNKESLL
-734 SEKPLIDELAD
+734 SEKPLIDELAE
-745 LLNDLYQNMDDSLQ
+745 LLNELYKNMDDSLQ
-759 FKLPAAQSP
+759 FKLPSE
-768 TDNTDNTDSKEKS
+768 TSHTDSTDLTDKKEHLNTNS
-781 AESAKSARP
+781 S
-790 KNGSE
+790 NITNSE
-795 KEEKSVSSVKSVGQ
+795 DSKKE
-809 KTGSEKEEKSVS
+809 T
-821 SVKSVGQ
+821 
-828 KNTSEKEQKSV
+828 EQSDDA
-839 SSVKSARQKNT
+839 SDGIQ
-850 SEKEQKSSAGEPEAI
+850 
-865 SPDVKKDFRG
+865 PDVKKDFRG

-887 ALTPMQSGQILEI
+887 ALTPMKSGQILEI

-918 GHTILST
+918 GHTVLST

-932 KVLIK
+932 KVLIRK
-937 KK
+937 K

>member
-19 IDQFKTG
+19 IDQFKAG

-254 KYGTEEAKRLYLEE
+254 RYGTEEAKRLYLEE

-281 ASALPL
+281 APTLPL

-292 SFSPLGEKEVKSEER
+292 NFPPLKA
-307 RVKNSNP
+307 P
-314 LGVPADLQSDGKQG
+314 TD
-328 TSKNEIIDVE
+328 
-338 AFETWKRRYAHK
+338 FETWKRRYAHK

-462 LDSDLNLDAIP
+462 LNSNLNLDAIP

-553 ADYYEYVAKRGVNIV
+553 ADYYDYVAKRGVNIV

-576 EVAPYSEKPDTFFDF
+576 EVAPYSEEPDTFFDF

-621 IREKRKEVEQLLENT
+621 IREKRKEVELLMGNI
-636 PQGVPADLQSAGKQA
+636 PQGVPADLQSDGKQA
-651 ISGGSKVPADLKSDG
+651 
-666 KQGTSKIEKLLHDIV
+666 TSKIEKLLHDIV

-696 RTDEDVYQGFEKEF
+696 RTDEEVYNGFEKEF
-710 IAAGIIPQKFKVLTE
+710 IAAGIIPQKFKVLTD

-734 SEKPLIDELAD
+734 EQKPLINELAD

-759 FKLPAAQSP
+759 FKLPA
-768 TDNTDNTDSKEKS
+768 EKTPVEQV
-781 AESAKSARP
+781 A
-790 KNGSE
+790 
-795 KEEKSVSSVKSVGQ
+795 EEK
-809 KTGSEKEEKSVS
+809 TAEEKAPAEQVS
-821 SVKSVGQ
+821 E
-828 KNTSEKEQKSV
+828 EKAPAEKA
-839 SSVKSARQKNT
+839 SAAEET
-850 SEKEQKSSAGEPEAI
+850 ETI
-865 SPDVKKDFRG
+865 VPDVKKDFRG

>member
-19 IDQFKTG
+19 IDQFKAG

-281 ASALPL
+281 APALPL

-292 SFSPLGEKEVKSEER
+292 NF
-307 RVKNSNP
+307 
-314 LGVPADLQSDGKQG
+314 PALKAP
-328 TSKNEIIDVE
+328 ID
-338 AFETWKRRYAHK
+338 FETWKRRYAHK

-462 LDSDLNLDAIP
+462 LNSNLNLDAIP

-553 ADYYEYVAKRGVNIV
+553 ADYYDYVAKRGVNIV
-568 KDLIAKYK
+568 KELIAKYK
-576 EVAPYSEKPDTFFDF
+576 EVAPYSEEPDTFFDF

-621 IREKRKEVEQLLENT
+621 IREKRKEVELLMGNI
-636 PQGVPADLQSAGKQA
+636 PQGVPADLQFDGKQA
-651 ISGGSKVPADLKSDG
+651 
-666 KQGTSKIEKLLHDIV
+666 TSKIEKLLHDIV

-696 RTDEDVYQGFEKEF
+696 RTDEDVYNGFEKEF
-710 IAAGIIPQKFKVLTE
+710 IAAGIIPQKFKVLTD

-734 SEKPLIDELAD
+734 EQKPLIDELAD

-759 FKLPAAQSP
+759 FKLPA
-768 TDNTDNTDSKEKS
+768 EKTPVEQVAEEKNAEEKAS
-781 AESAKSARP
+781 AEQVS
-790 KNGSE
+790 
-795 KEEKSVSSVKSVGQ
+795 EEKAPA
-809 KTGSEKEEKSVS
+809 EKASAAEETETIV
-821 SVKSVGQ
+821 
-828 KNTSEKEQKSV
+828 
-839 SSVKSARQKNT
+839 
-850 SEKEQKSSAGEPEAI
+850 
-865 SPDVKKDFRG
+865 PDVKKDFRG

>member
-19 IDQFKTG
+19 IDQFKAG

-281 ASALPL
+281 APALPL

-292 SFSPLGEKEVKSEER
+292 NF
-307 RVKNSNP
+307 
-314 LGVPADLQSDGKQG
+314 PALKAPTD
-328 TSKNEIIDVE
+328 
-338 AFETWKRRYAHK
+338 FETWKRRYAHK
-350 QTNAEGLKENLW
+350 QTNAEGLKEDLW

-462 LDSDLNLDAIP
+462 LNSDLNLDAIP

-553 ADYYEYVAKRGVNIV
+553 ADYYDYVAKRGVNIV
-568 KDLIAKYK
+568 KELIAKYK
-576 EVAPYSEKPDTFFDF
+576 EVAPYSEEPDTFFDF

-621 IREKRKEVEQLLENT
+621 IREKRKEVELLMGNT
-636 PQGVPADLQSAGKQA
+636 PQGVPADLQSDGKQA
-651 ISGGSKVPADLKSDG
+651 
-666 KQGTSKIEKLLHDIV
+666 TSKIEKLLHDIV

-696 RTDEDVYQGFEKEF
+696 RTDEDVYNGFEKEF
-710 IAAGIIPQKFKVLTE
+710 IAAGIIPQKFKVLTD

-734 SEKPLIDELAD
+734 EQKPLIDELAD

-759 FKLPAAQSP
+759 FKLTA
-768 TDNTDNTDSKEKS
+768 EKTPVEQV
-781 AESAKSARP
+781 A
-790 KNGSE
+790 
-795 KEEKSVSSVKSVGQ
+795 EEKNA
-809 KTGSEKEEKSVS
+809 EEKAPAEQVS
-821 SVKSVGQ
+821 E
-828 KNTSEKEQKSV
+828 EKAPAEKA
-839 SSVKSARQKNT
+839 SAAEET
-850 SEKEQKSSAGEPEAI
+850 ETI
-865 SPDVKKDFRG
+865 VPDVKKDFRG

>member
-19 IDQFKTG
+19 IDQFKAG

-268 FEELKK
+268 FEKLKK

-281 ASALPL
+281 APALPL

-292 SFSPLGEKEVKSEER
+292 NFPPLKA
-307 RVKNSNP
+307 P
-314 LGVPADLQSDGKQG
+314 TD
-328 TSKNEIIDVE
+328 
-338 AFETWKRRYAHK
+338 FETWKRRYAHK

-462 LDSDLNLDAIP
+462 LNSNLNLDAIP

-553 ADYYEYVAKRGVNIV
+553 ADYYDYVAKRGVNIV

-576 EVAPYSEKPDTFFDF
+576 EVAPYSEEPDTFFDF

-621 IREKRKEVEQLLENT
+621 IREKRKEVEQLL
-636 PQGVPADLQSAGKQA
+636 
-651 ISGGSKVPADLKSDG
+651 SDG
-666 KQGTSKIEKLLHDIV
+666 KQNTGKIEKLLHDIV

-696 RTDEDVYQGFEKEF
+696 RTDEDVYNGFEKEF
-710 IAAGIIPQKFKVLTE
+710 IAAGIIPQKFKVLTD

-734 SEKPLIDELAD
+734 EQKPLIDELAD

-759 FKLPAAQSP
+759 FKLPA
-768 TDNTDNTDSKEKS
+768 EKTQVEQV
-781 AESAKSARP
+781 A
-790 KNGSE
+790 
-795 KEEKSVSSVKSVGQ
+795 EEKNA
-809 KTGSEKEEKSVS
+809 EEKAPAEQVS
-821 SVKSVGQ
+821 E
-828 KNTSEKEQKSV
+828 EKAPAEKA
-839 SSVKSARQKNT
+839 SAAEET
-850 SEKEQKSSAGEPEAI
+850 ETI
-865 SPDVKKDFRG
+865 VPDVKKDFRG

>member
-19 IDQFKTG
+19 IDQFKAG

-52 LRLRCAGGLV
+52 LRRRCAGGLV

-223 LYRAAKALKNWFHK
+223 LYRAAKALKNWYHK

-281 ASALPL
+281 APALPL

-292 SFSPLGEKEVKSEER
+292 NFPPLKA
-307 RVKNSNP
+307 P
-314 LGVPADLQSDGKQG
+314 TD
-328 TSKNEIIDVE
+328 
-338 AFETWKRRYAHK
+338 FETWKRRYAHN

-462 LDSDLNLDAIP
+462 LNSNLNLDAIP

-553 ADYYEYVAKRGVNIV
+553 ADYYDYVAKRGVNIV
-568 KDLIAKYK
+568 KELIAKYK
-576 EVAPYSEKPDTFFDF
+576 EVAPYSEEPDTFFDF

-621 IREKRKEVEQLLENT
+621 IREKRKEVELLMGNT
-636 PQGVPADLQSAGKQA
+636 PQGVPADLQSDGKQA
-651 ISGGSKVPADLKSDG
+651 I
-666 KQGTSKIEKLLHDIV
+666 SKIEKLLHDIV

-696 RTDEDVYQGFEKEF
+696 RTDEDVYNGFEKEF
-710 IAAGIIPQKFKVLTE
+710 IAAGIIPQKFKVLTD

-734 SEKPLIDELAD
+734 EQKPLIDELAD

-759 FKLPAAQSP
+759 FKLTA
-768 TDNTDNTDSKEKS
+768 EKTPVEQV
-781 AESAKSARP
+781 A
-790 KNGSE
+790 
-795 KEEKSVSSVKSVGQ
+795 EEKNA
-809 KTGSEKEEKSVS
+809 EEKAPTEQVS
-821 SVKSVGQ
+821 E
-828 KNTSEKEQKSV
+828 EKAPAEKA
-839 SSVKSARQKNT
+839 SAAEET
-850 SEKEQKSSAGEPEAI
+850 ETI
-865 SPDVKKDFRG
+865 VPDVKKDFRS

>member
-213 EVFDFLPEKD
+213 EVFDFLPEKH

-281 ASALPL
+281 APALPL

-292 SFSPLGEKEVKSEER
+292 SFSPLSEKEVKSEER
-307 RVKNSNP
+307 RVKNS
-314 LGVPADLQSDGKQG
+314 SDFFD
-328 TSKNEIIDVE
+328 SE

-407 EEYLTNIYAFF
+407 EEYLPNIYAFF

-462 LDSDLNLDAIP
+462 LNSNLNLDAIP

-553 ADYYEYVAKRGVNIV
+553 ADYYEYVAKRGVDIV
-568 KDLIAKYK
+568 KNLIAKYK
-576 EVAPYSEKPDTFFDF
+576 EIAPYSEEPDTFFDF

-621 IREKRKEVEQLLENT
+621 IREKRKEVEQLLGNI
-636 PQGVPADLQSAGKQA
+636 PQGVPADLQSDGKQA
-651 ISGGSKVPADLKSDG
+651 
-666 KQGTSKIEKLLHDIV
+666 TSKIEKLLHDIV

-696 RTDEDVYQGFEKEF
+696 RTDEDVYNGFEKEF
-710 IAAGIIPQKFKVLTE
+710 IAAGIIPQKFKVLTD

-734 SEKPLIDELAD
+734 AEKPLIDELAD

-768 TDNTDNTDSKEKS
+768 TDFTDNTDSKEKS
-781 AESAKSARP
+781 A
-790 KNGSE
+790 
-795 KEEKSVSSVKSVGQ
+795 GQ
-809 KTGSEKEEKSVS
+809 KNRSEDEEKSVS

-828 KNTSEKEQKSV
+828 KNTNENEQKSA
-839 SSVKSARQKNT
+839 SSVKSVGPKNT
-850 SEKEQKSSAGEPEAI
+850 NENEQKSSAGEPEAI

>member
-19 IDQFKTG
+19 IDQFKAG

-62 TPEQLAK
+62 TPKQLAK

-281 ASALPL
+281 APALPL

-292 SFSPLGEKEVKSEER
+292 NFPPLKT
-307 RVKNSNP
+307 P
-314 LGVPADLQSDGKQG
+314 TD
-328 TSKNEIIDVE
+328 
-338 AFETWKRRYAHK
+338 FETWKRRYAHK
-350 QTNAEGLKENLW
+350 QTNVEGLKENLW

-407 EEYLTNIYAFF
+407 EEYLTNIYVFF

-462 LDSDLNLDAIP
+462 LNSNLNLDAIP

-553 ADYYEYVAKRGVNIV
+553 ADYYDYVAKRGVNIV
-568 KDLIAKYK
+568 KELIAKYK
-576 EVAPYSEKPDTFFDF
+576 KVAPYSEEPDTFFDF

-621 IREKRKEVEQLLENT
+621 IREKLGEIDKILGDDKSHT
-636 PQGVPADLQSAGKQA
+636 DLTNLTDIVNEEDAK
-651 ISGGSKVPADLKSDG
+651 
-666 KQGTSKIEKLLHDIV
+666 KIEKLLHDIV

-710 IAAGIIPQKFKVLTE
+710 IAVGIIPQKFKVLTD
-725 KARNNESLI
+725 KARNNKSLI
-734 SEKPLIDELAD
+734 AEKPLIDELAQ

-759 FKLPAAQSP
+759 FKLPSDSSQ
-768 TDNTDNTDSKEKS
+768 TDAKDSKEKDNQKEKS
-781 AESAKSARP
+781 VESVKSVGP

-795 KEEKSVSSVKSVGQ
+795 NEEK
-809 KTGSEKEEKSVS
+809 E
-821 SVKSVGQ
+821 
-828 KNTSEKEQKSV
+828 
-839 SSVKSARQKNT
+839 SA
-850 SEKEQKSSAGEPEAI
+850 ESAAI

>member
-1 MYRIPSTLNGDL
+1 M
-13 DYTQSL
+13 
-19 IDQFKTG
+19 
-26 EIQAG
+26 
-31 QLKSNR
+31 
-37 VPMGIYEQRKNQHYM
+37 
-52 LRLRCAGGLV
+52 
-62 TPEQLAK
+62 
-69 IAFVGHQLST
+69 
-79 SHLHVTTRQE
+79 
-89 IQIHNV
+89 
-95 DIEDA
+95 
-100 IPALKKLE
+100 
-108 KVGISS
+108 
-114 AGGGGNTVRNMMVDD
+114 
-129 RSGLTADEEFDV
+129 
-141 YPYVEELTSRL
+141 
-152 IAEKDS
+152 
-158 FTMPRKYKVAID
+158 AID

-274 DGSIDFE
+274 DGSIDFK
-281 ASALPL
+281 APALPL

-292 SFSPLGEKEVKSEER
+292 NFPPLKA
-307 RVKNSNP
+307 P
-314 LGVPADLQSDGKQG
+314 TD
-328 TSKNEIIDVE
+328 
-338 AFETWKRRYAHK
+338 FETWKRRYAHK

-426 DYPVVVTNLTCCTG
+426 DYPVVVTNLICCTG

-462 LDSDLNLDAIP
+462 LNSNLNLDAIP

-504 DDPYPAYTI
+504 DAPYPAYTI

-546 IAEQANY
+546 IAEQVNY
-553 ADYYEYVAKRGVNIV
+553 ADYYDYVAKRGVNIV

-576 EVAPYSEKPDTFFDF
+576 EVAPYSEEPDTFFDF

-621 IREKRKEVEQLLENT
+621 IREKRKEVELLMGNT
-636 PQGVPADLQSAGKQA
+636 PQGVPADLQSDGKQA
-651 ISGGSKVPADLKSDG
+651 
-666 KQGTSKIEKLLHDIV
+666 TSKIEKLLHDIV

-696 RTDEDVYQGFEKEF
+696 RTDEDVYNGFEKEF
-710 IAAGIIPQKFKVLTE
+710 IAAGIIPQKFKVLTD

-734 SEKPLIDELAD
+734 EQKPLIDELAD

-759 FKLPAAQSP
+759 FKLPA
-768 TDNTDNTDSKEKS
+768 EKTPVEQI
-781 AESAKSARP
+781 A
-790 KNGSE
+790 
-795 KEEKSVSSVKSVGQ
+795 EEKAA
-809 KTGSEKEEKSVS
+809 EEKAPAEQVS
-821 SVKSVGQ
+821 E
-828 KNTSEKEQKSV
+828 EKAPAEKA
-839 SSVKSARQKNT
+839 SAAEET
-850 SEKEQKSSAGEPEAI
+850 ETI
-865 SPDVKKDFRG
+865 VPDVKKDFRG

>member
-19 IDQFKTG
+19 IDQFKAG

-274 DGSIDFE
+274 DGSIDFK
-281 ASALPL
+281 APALPL

-292 SFSPLGEKEVKSEER
+292 NFPPLKA
-307 RVKNSNP
+307 P
-314 LGVPADLQSDGKQG
+314 TD
-328 TSKNEIIDVE
+328 
-338 AFETWKRRYAHK
+338 FETWKRRYAHK

-462 LDSDLNLDAIP
+462 LNSNLNLDAIP

-492 DLGFSGRVGRVG
+492 DLGFSGRVGRVD

-546 IAEQANY
+546 IAEQVNY
-553 ADYYEYVAKRGVNIV
+553 ADYYDYVAKRGVNIV
-568 KDLIAKYK
+568 KELIAKYK
-576 EVAPYSEKPDTFFDF
+576 EVVPYSEEPDTFFDF

-621 IREKRKEVEQLLENT
+621 IREKRKEVELLMGNT
-636 PQGVPADLQSAGKQA
+636 PQGVPADLQSDGKQA
-651 ISGGSKVPADLKSDG
+651 I
-666 KQGTSKIEKLLHDIV
+666 SKIEKLLHDIV

-696 RTDEDVYQGFEKEF
+696 RTDEDVYNGFEKEF
-710 IAAGIIPQKFKVLTE
+710 IAAGIIPQKFKVLTD

-734 SEKPLIDELAD
+734 EQKPLIDELAD

-759 FKLPAAQSP
+759 FKLPA
-768 TDNTDNTDSKEKS
+768 EKTPVEQI
-781 AESAKSARP
+781 A
-790 KNGSE
+790 
-795 KEEKSVSSVKSVGQ
+795 EEKAPA
-809 KTGSEKEEKSVS
+809 EKASAAEETETIV
-821 SVKSVGQ
+821 
-828 KNTSEKEQKSV
+828 
-839 SSVKSARQKNT
+839 
-850 SEKEQKSSAGEPEAI
+850 
-865 SPDVKKDFRG
+865 PDVKKDFRG

>member
-19 IDQFKTG
+19 IDQFKAG

-254 KYGTEEAKRLYLEE
+254 RYGTEEAKRLYLEE

-281 ASALPL
+281 APTLPL

-292 SFSPLGEKEVKSEER
+292 NFPPLKA
-307 RVKNSNP
+307 P
-314 LGVPADLQSDGKQG
+314 TD
-328 TSKNEIIDVE
+328 
-338 AFETWKRRYAHK
+338 FETWKRRYAHK

-462 LDSDLNLDAIP
+462 LNSNLNLDAIP

-553 ADYYEYVAKRGVNIV
+553 ADYYDYVAKRGVNIV
-568 KDLIAKYK
+568 KELIAKYK
-576 EVAPYSEKPDTFFDF
+576 EVAPYSEEPDTFFDF

-621 IREKRKEVEQLLENT
+621 IREKRKEVELLMGNT
-636 PQGVPADLQSAGKQA
+636 PQGVPADLQSDGKQA
-651 ISGGSKVPADLKSDG
+651 
-666 KQGTSKIEKLLHDIV
+666 TSKIEKLLHDIV

-696 RTDEDVYQGFEKEF
+696 RTDEDVYNGFEKEF
-710 IAAGIIPQKFKVLTE
+710 IAAGIIPQKFKVLTD

-734 SEKPLIDELAD
+734 EQKPLIDELAD

-759 FKLPAAQSP
+759 FKLPA
-768 TDNTDNTDSKEKS
+768 EKTPVEQV
-781 AESAKSARP
+781 A
-790 KNGSE
+790 
-795 KEEKSVSSVKSVGQ
+795 EEKNA
-809 KTGSEKEEKSVS
+809 EEKAPA
-821 SVKSVGQ
+821 
-828 KNTSEKEQKSV
+828 EKA
-839 SSVKSARQKNT
+839 SAAEET
-850 SEKEQKSSAGEPEAI
+850 ETI
-865 SPDVKKDFRG
+865 VPDVKKDFRG

>member
-19 IDQFKTG
+19 IDQFKAG

-281 ASALPL
+281 APALPL

-292 SFSPLGEKEVKSEER
+292 GF
-307 RVKNSNP
+307 
-314 LGVPADLQSDGKQG
+314 PALKAPTD
-328 TSKNEIIDVE
+328 
-338 AFETWKRRYAHK
+338 FETWKRRYAHK

-462 LDSDLNLDAIP
+462 LNSDLNLDAIP

-504 DDPYPAYTI
+504 DDPYPAYTV
-513 WLPVKGKHEIDLQQG
+513 WLPTKGKHEIDLQQG

-568 KDLIAKYK
+568 KELIAKYK
-576 EVAPYSEKPDTFFDF
+576 EIAPYSEEPDTFFDF

-621 IREKRKEVEQLLENT
+621 IREKRKEVEQLLSE
-636 PQGVPADLQSAGKQA
+636 GKQDTA
-651 ISGGSKVPADLKSDG
+651 
-666 KQGTSKIEKLLHDIV
+666 KIEKLLHDIV

-696 RTDEDVYQGFEKEF
+696 RTDDDVYNGFEKEF
-710 IAAGIIPQKFKVLTE
+710 IAAGIIPQKFKILTN
-725 KARNNESLI
+725 KARSNESLMA
-734 SEKPLIDELAD
+734 EKPLIDELAD

-759 FKLPAAQSP
+759 FKLPAVQNP

-781 AESAKSARP
+781 A
-790 KNGSE
+790 
-795 KEEKSVSSVKSVGQ
+795 GQ
-809 KTGSEKEEKSVS
+809 KNRSEKEEKSVS

-828 KNTSEKEQKSV
+828 KNTNE
-839 SSVKSARQKNT
+839 N
-850 SEKEQKSSAGEPEAI
+850 EQKSSAGEPGAT

>member
-19 IDQFKTG
+19 IDQFKAG

-274 DGSIDFE
+274 DGSIDFK
-281 ASALPL
+281 APALPL

-292 SFSPLGEKEVKSEER
+292 NFPPLKA
-307 RVKNSNP
+307 P
-314 LGVPADLQSDGKQG
+314 TD
-328 TSKNEIIDVE
+328 
-338 AFETWKRRYAHK
+338 FETWKRRYAHK

-426 DYPVVVTNLTCCTG
+426 DYPVVVTNLICCTG

-462 LDSDLNLDAIP
+462 LNSNLNLDAIP

-504 DDPYPAYTI
+504 DAPYPAYTI

-546 IAEQANY
+546 IAEQVNY
-553 ADYYEYVAKRGVNIV
+553 ADYYDYVAKRGVNIV

-576 EVAPYSEKPDTFFDF
+576 EVAPYSEEPDTFFDF

-621 IREKRKEVEQLLENT
+621 IREKRKEVELLMGNT
-636 PQGVPADLQSAGKQA
+636 PQGVPADLQSDGKQA
-651 ISGGSKVPADLKSDG
+651 
-666 KQGTSKIEKLLHDIV
+666 TSKIEKLLHDIV

-696 RTDEDVYQGFEKEF
+696 RTDEDVYNGFEKEF
-710 IAAGIIPQKFKVLTE
+710 IAAGIIPQKFKVLTD

-734 SEKPLIDELAD
+734 EQKPLIDELAD

-759 FKLPAAQSP
+759 FKLPA
-768 TDNTDNTDSKEKS
+768 EKTPVEQI
-781 AESAKSARP
+781 A
-790 KNGSE
+790 
-795 KEEKSVSSVKSVGQ
+795 EEKAA
-809 KTGSEKEEKSVS
+809 EEKAPAEQVS
-821 SVKSVGQ
+821 E
-828 KNTSEKEQKSV
+828 EKAPAEKA
-839 SSVKSARQKNT
+839 SAAEET
-850 SEKEQKSSAGEPEAI
+850 ETI
-865 SPDVKKDFRG
+865 VPDVKKDFRG

>member
-19 IDQFKTG
+19 IDQFKAG

-281 ASALPL
+281 APDLPL

-292 SFSPLGEKEVKSEER
+292 DFSPLSEKEVKSGLKEVKSEER
-307 RVKNSNP
+307 RVNNS
-314 LGVPADLQSDGKQG
+314 SDFFD
-328 TSKNEIIDVE
+328 SE

-462 LDSDLNLDAIP
+462 LNSNLNLDAIP

-553 ADYYEYVAKRGVNIV
+553 ADYYDYVAKRGVNIV
-568 KDLIAKYK
+568 KELIAKYK
-576 EVAPYSEKPDTFFDF
+576 EVAPYSEEPDTFFDF

-621 IREKRKEVEQLLENT
+621 IREKRKEVELLMGNI
-636 PQGVPADLQSAGKQA
+636 PQGVPADLQSDGKQA
-651 ISGGSKVPADLKSDG
+651 
-666 KQGTSKIEKLLHDIV
+666 TSKIEKLLHDIV

-696 RTDEDVYQGFEKEF
+696 RTDEDVYNGFEKEF
-710 IAAGIIPQKFKVLTE
+710 IAAGIIPQKFKVLTD
-725 KARNNESLI
+725 KARNSASLI
-734 SEKPLIDELAD
+734 EQKPLIDELAD

-759 FKLPAAQSP
+759 FKLPA
-768 TDNTDNTDSKEKS
+768 EKTPV
-781 AESAKSARP
+781 EQVV
-790 KNGSE
+790 
-795 KEEKSVSSVKSVGQ
+795 EEK
-809 KTGSEKEEKSVS
+809 TAEEKAPAEQVS
-821 SVKSVGQ
+821 E
-828 KNTSEKEQKSV
+828 EKAPAEKA
-839 SSVKSARQKNT
+839 SAAEET
-850 SEKEQKSSAGEPEAI
+850 ETI
-865 SPDVKKDFRG
+865 VPDVKKDFRG

>member
-19 IDQFKTG
+19 IDQFKAG

-213 EVFDFLPEKD
+213 EVFDFLPEKH

-281 ASALPL
+281 APALPL

-292 SFSPLGEKEVKSEER
+292 NF
-307 RVKNSNP
+307 
-314 LGVPADLQSDGKQG
+314 PALKAPTD
-328 TSKNEIIDVE
+328 
-338 AFETWKRRYAHK
+338 FETWKRRYAHK

-462 LDSDLNLDAIP
+462 LNSNLNLDAIP

-553 ADYYEYVAKRGVNIV
+553 ADYYDYVAKRGVNIV
-568 KDLIAKYK
+568 KELIAKYK
-576 EVAPYSEKPDTFFDF
+576 EIAPYSEEPDTFFDF

-621 IREKRKEVEQLLENT
+621 IREKRKEVEQLLSEGK
-636 PQGVPADLQSAGKQA
+636 QAVPADL
-651 ISGGSKVPADLKSDG
+651 PADV
-666 KQGTSKIEKLLHDIV
+666 KQNTGKIEKLLHDIV

-696 RTDEDVYQGFEKEF
+696 RTDEDVYHGFEKEF
-710 IAAGIIPQKFKVLTE
+710 IAAGIIPQKFKVLTD

-734 SEKPLIDELAD
+734 EQKPLIDELAD

-759 FKLPAAQSP
+759 FKLPA
-768 TDNTDNTDSKEKS
+768 EKTPVEQV
-781 AESAKSARP
+781 A
-790 KNGSE
+790 
-795 KEEKSVSSVKSVGQ
+795 EEK
-809 KTGSEKEEKSVS
+809 TAEEKAPAEQVS
-821 SVKSVGQ
+821 E
-828 KNTSEKEQKSV
+828 EKTPAEKA
-839 SSVKSARQKNT
+839 SAAEET
-850 SEKEQKSSAGEPEAI
+850 ETI
-865 SPDVKKDFRG
+865 VPDVKKDFRG

>member
-19 IDQFKTG
+19 IDQFKAG

-202 GSAASNAHTGW
+202 GSATSNAHTGW

-281 ASALPL
+281 APALPL

-292 SFSPLGEKEVKSEER
+292 NF
-307 RVKNSNP
+307 
-314 LGVPADLQSDGKQG
+314 PALKAPTD
-328 TSKNEIIDVE
+328 
-338 AFETWKRRYAHK
+338 FETWKRRYAHK

-462 LDSDLNLDAIP
+462 LNSNLNLDAIP

-553 ADYYEYVAKRGVNIV
+553 ADYYDYVAKRGVNIV

-576 EVAPYSEKPDTFFDF
+576 EVAPYSEEPDTFFDF

-621 IREKRKEVEQLLENT
+621 IREKRKEVELLMGNI
-636 PQGVPADLQSAGKQA
+636 PQGVPADLQSDGKQA
-651 ISGGSKVPADLKSDG
+651 
-666 KQGTSKIEKLLHDIV
+666 TSKIEKLLHDIV

-696 RTDEDVYQGFEKEF
+696 RTDEDVYNGFEKEF
-710 IAAGIIPQKFKVLTE
+710 IAAGIIPQKFKVLTD

-734 SEKPLIDELAD
+734 EQKPLIDELAD

-759 FKLPAAQSP
+759 FKLPA
-768 TDNTDNTDSKEKS
+768 EKTPVEQV
-781 AESAKSARP
+781 A
-790 KNGSE
+790 
-795 KEEKSVSSVKSVGQ
+795 EEK
-809 KTGSEKEEKSVS
+809 TAEEKAPAEQVS
-821 SVKSVGQ
+821 E
-828 KNTSEKEQKSV
+828 EKAPAEKA
-839 SSVKSARQKNT
+839 SAAEET
-850 SEKEQKSSAGEPEAI
+850 ETI
-865 SPDVKKDFRG
+865 VPDVKKDFRG